1 MVEKNATIE
10 KHREEEDNDFRFF
23 VKRFNKFLRNKRKE
37 EIQPIKDWRKEKRKK
52 LKGKKEKHTE
62 RFFVPDNV

>member
-1 MVEKNATIE
+1 MCI
-10 KHREEEDNDFRFF
+10 
-23 VKRFNKFLRNKRKE
+23 KRKE